1 MLRKNFPSFFF
12 FLTYMYMYLFW
23 LCWVSIAAWGF
34 LQLQPAGYS
43 LVGMHPLI
51 VVASLVVEHRLLGV
65 RAQELGHTGLVV
77 PWQVASSWT
86 RDRTHVPGIGRW
98 ILNHWT
104 TREVQISLVFK
115 CSISLWKNCS
125 GEKGARGKREK
136 KNYAITSKPQ

>member
-77 PWQVASSWT
+77 PWQVESSWT
-86 RDRTHVPGIGRW
+86 RDRTHVPGIGR
-98 ILNHWT
+98 
-104 TREVQISLVFK
+104 
-115 CSISLWKNCS
+115 
-125 GEKGARGKREK
+125 
-136 KNYAITSKPQ
+136 